1 MPSIRVD
8 IPDELAEKIER
19 ATIDSGDSRQKIIQ
33 SIIKEHYSSVDPREL
48 QHKQELLD
56 AALREN
62 QVLREHAA
70 DNFDRPPGKSDNFT
84 VVLVFAFPGRS
95 REAKR
100 DLFAAIVRNLQQAPG
115 IDPRDVFIVICE
127 PPLDNWGIRGGQQ
140 ASSLDLGFKLD
151 V

>member
-62 QVLREHAA
+62 QVLREHVELLRGVSVMIMTKQLSPTDDMTKPSWRVRLARCWP
-70 DNFDRPPGKSDNFT
+70 FGK
-84 VVLVFAFPGRS
+84 
-95 REAKR
+95 K
-100 DLFAAIVRNLQQAPG
+100 
-115 IDPRDVFIVICE
+115 
-127 PPLDNWGIRGGQQ
+127 
-140 ASSLDLGFKLD
+140 
-151 V
+151 